1 LHTSTSRDFWFKY
14 WGSVQ
19 PAGTRFGN
27 VKKVLIIS
35 RTWKLG
41 QSCLHSS
48 PLPAGTDKLTM
59 MNRVISKENHN
70 DKIKTTE
77 APKSLN

>member
-1 LHTSTSRDFWFKY
+1 MWKQAVKGQSCLHSSRL
-14 WGSVQ
+14 